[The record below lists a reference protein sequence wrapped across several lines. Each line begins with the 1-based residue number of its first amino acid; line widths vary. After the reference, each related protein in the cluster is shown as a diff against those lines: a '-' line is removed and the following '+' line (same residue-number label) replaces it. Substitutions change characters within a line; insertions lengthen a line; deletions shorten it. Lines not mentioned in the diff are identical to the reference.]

1 MTSHSRTGGAGVLAE
16 DRLLWEFWLNHG
28 LEPLPLGERVAALP
42 AGASG
47 WYLAGNALY
56 GGFEEAL
63 FHALESRVSAG
74 GAASGALE
82 VLRLLMHSPAG
93 QVTLDDPEGKLLVLL
108 ALWPAP
114 GSPEAQAVRE
124 AGAHVT
130 RWPSFFRA
138 AGRCNLLPAV
148 AEGLRAAGMAASVP
162 DPFETAIESAA
173 SGIEQRNVRLLPFV
187 EEMTAALTRKGIRHG
202 LLKESALLGEI
213 YLRPGERLVGDVDL
227 LTAPEDLRGVE
238 EILVKAGH
246 RPFEGIWSKSWYRRH
261 HHHAAP
267 LVNAD
272 EATKFEPHTGI
283 WIPGGAGADLGGE
296 ILAASRPHKRF
307 KSLRP
312 DATFMAFHLLADLH
326 GGGGVG
332 KLGQA
337 ADLMRFLAAE
347 GTQVDGARLLNL
359 AERTRSRTY
368 IEDSVD
374 LVGRIFGGG
383 LLDARAPALASIRG
397 VEAGAGHRLRRRIER
412 SFVCG
417 FEHRAHAL
425 SLDSIKRLHRS
436 LMHPGGDVARAAHFV
451 RSLVGGKEGREGA
464 GEIALKGRVPA
475 GRRLLRLAG
484 FPLRAVARTLR
495 ARKGS

>member
-1 MTSHSRTGGAGVLAE
+1 MISTSRAATTGVLAE

-28 LEPLPLGERVAALP
+28 LEPLALAERLSALP
-42 AGASG
+42 ANASG

-56 GGFEEAL
+56 GGFEEPL
-63 FHALESRVSAG
+63 FHALEASVNAG
-74 GAASGALE
+74 GAAASALE
-82 VLRLLMHSPAG
+82 ALRHLAQAPAG
-93 QVTLDDPEGKLLVLL
+93 QVTVDDPEGKLLALL
-108 ALWPAP
+108 ALWPSP
-114 GSPEAQAVRE
+114 GSPEAQQVRE
-124 AGAHVT
+124 AAARVT

-138 AGRCNLLPAV
+138 AGRSNLLPAV
-148 AEGLRAAGMAASVP
+148 AEGLRAEWMAQRVP
-162 DPFETAIESAA
+162 EPFGTAIESAA
-173 SGIEQRNVRLLPFV
+173 SGIEQRNVRLLPLV
-187 EEMTAALTRKGIRHG
+187 EEMTAVLTRKGIRHG

-246 RPFEGIWSKSWYRRH
+246 RPFEGIWSKSWYRQH

-267 LVNAD
+267 LVNSD

-283 WIPGGAGADLGGE
+283 WIPGGTGADLGGE

-307 KSLRP
+307 QSLRP

-326 GGGGVG
+326 GGAGVG

-347 GTQVDGARLLNL
+347 GTQVDGARLLDL
-359 AERTRSRTY
+359 AERTRSRAF

-374 LVGRIFGGG
+374 LAGRIFGRR
-383 LLDARAPALASIRG
+383 LLDARSPALASIEG
-397 VEAGAGHRLRRRIER
+397 VVAGAGHRLRRRIER
-412 SFVCG
+412 SVVCG
-417 FEHRAHAL
+417 FEPRTSAL
-425 SLDSIKRLHRS
+425 SLASVKLVHRS
-436 LMHPGGDVARAAHFV
+436 LMQPGGDVGRAMHFM
-451 RSLVGGKEGREGA
+451 RSVVGGKEGREGV
-464 GEIALKGRVPA
+464 GEIALKGRVSA
-475 GRRLLRLAG
+475 GRHLLRLAT
-484 FPLRAVARTLR
+484 FPFRAVARTLR